1 MTMRSAATLLAV
13 LVACAAW
20 GNGDRVYIECPCTA
34 TRDGESLTVA
44 AGLRSFRKVDTG
56 ALRMEVRAAESQAA
70 KWWRAEKLGVASLVA
85 TVAAETTVEG
95 ASYSTVATDAAG
107 VRHVRLVLQEE
118 HGGNWVHQDEIRMA
132 GAVDV
137 AADFTVHDLD
147 YLADTDGDG
156 VGDVNEGLEG
166 TDPADAEST
175 PGSSTIDVVALY
187 SQGFPALYD
196 NDPTTRI
203 QHLFSVANTYLADSQ
218 LALEFRLV
226 GVAPSH
232 VDEDDE
238 FSVPDIAMRTAEAE
252 RHGADLVV
260 VFRPVAPNRAT
271 CGWASGV
278 GAHDQRGY
286 IDLRAHGQGIA
297 TVMGD
302 CGART
307 LAHEIGHLLGL
318 AHSVW
323 QGDRGTWRWS
333 RGHGVEDDFHTI
345 MSYGRGGWDPSKN
358 RFTMRPANVFSG
370 PDGRCTGEQMVA
382 KPCGVGHAE
391 VDAADART
399 SIDAV
404 RFQFARFRE
413 EHGDGDGDG
422 FVDPVDAFPGNAAEW
437 WDTDAD
443 GVGNNADA
451 DDDNDGVDDAADW
464 RPLDSSE
471 SADRDADGVGDNAD
485 AFPDDP
491 AETADTDGDGVGDN
505 ADEFPNDPL
514 ETVDTDGDGVGD
526 NGDAFPDDP
535 AESVDTDGDGVGD
548 NADPD
553 ADADGVNDIRDAYPR
568 DASRSDL
575 ASWKLVGEAPGDEL
589 GGGAVTAADLDGDGV
604 VELIVG
610 AASHGG
616 FEDAPRTGALYV
628 VSAGDL
634 PWMDSQDGE
643 ADRVVDLAFAAP
655 AGRSWKVV
663 GAAYDHV
670 GSALAVGDVDGDGVS
685 EIVVGAWDKDTVYLL
700 EAADLGAFDAKDG
713 RTDGVVDIAHV
724 GGGTGSWKLVGERR
738 SRFGYDVA
746 VGDADGDR
754 LDDLLIGADRERIDE
769 IEWAGA
775 AYHLSGRHLARAD
788 SADGAADGVIA
799 LSSAVTAGAA
809 VRFVGA
815 AGEADRVGGAV
826 SLAGDFDG
834 DGRRELVIGA
844 PDRGTDELQNAGIV
858 HILSG
863 RVLRAADR
871 LDGDADG
878 VVELPGT
885 HALARSWRVVGDE
898 RWQLVGGFVTAGAM
912 RAGDP
917 ASLVIGTIHG
927 NSTYVLAGRD
937 LSAADAEDGAV
948 DGSITARNIASQPD
962 SWEMAGL
969 RHRWQWRGRPLAA
982 VGDYDA
988 DGTAD
993 ILLGA
998 DRWDELGVGVL
1009 FSADELAAFRQSDV
1023 ASGRLELHPWADW
1036 DVPAWRFAGPAQLDR
1051 AGSSVSLAGDI
1062 DGDGAVDI
1070 AIGAKGDDTG
1080 GGDAG
1085 AVYLVLAEEMG
1096 ALDRLDGTADRRAA
1110 LGNLAGDTDGDGIG
1124 NTTDPDDDDD
1134 GVRDVEDRFQL
1145 DGAEWSD
1152 ADDDGYGD
1160 NGDAFPNDR
1169 DEWLDTDFDGV
1180 GNNADDDDDGD
1191 GISDEDERESGMEL
1205 DTDND
1210 GLANDVDADDDND
1223 GVADADDAFPVD
1235 AGEQS
1240 DTDGDGVGNHAD
1252 RDDDG
1257 DRVADKNDAFP
1268 LDPSETNDADG
1279 DGTGDNADAF
1289 PNDPAEWVDTDAD
1302 GIGNNADT
1310 DDDGDGVADADDDLP
1325 LDATGSVDTDG
1336 DGVADPN
1343 DAFPSDAD
1351 EWADHDGDGTGDKA
1365 DADDDNDGVAD
1376 VEDLFPKNAARW
1388 DLASFKFVATAPGDR
1403 LGSSVAGVGDVDGD
1417 GHAEILLAAARA
1429 GGRGSF
1435 YLVSTAD
1442 LADADASDG
1451 LEDGRIATALIA
1463 RQARSMVLT
1472 VPEGYRSA
1480 GVVGAIGDVGG
1491 DGLAEFGVSAKEL
1504 KGALYVVSAVD
1515 LLAADADDSAADRR
1529 AGLDAVAAQPGSW
1542 KVRGGWGKDLGT
1554 SLTQLGDANGD
1565 GLADLLVGLPS
1576 IGVGN
1581 HPGSARMLDAAALA
1595 VIDALDGDAD
1605 GVLYLYGEPVEGDSR
1620 LVGEAA
1626 GDFAAAAL
1634 AVADFDADGEVDFVV
1649 GAPGHDAVSLD
1660 SGAVYIVSSRDWA
1673 SADAADGASDDWV
1686 ALEHTYSNRHSWK
1699 IVGQFAGD
1707 RAGEAV
1713 ATGDVD
1719 GDGVP
1724 DLVIGA
1730 AAHDAA
1736 DQADNGAV
1744 YVISG
1749 TRHAFARHD
1758 LADGT
1763 RDGVIQLG
1771 TVGTKREGWKLIGV
1785 RDRHGLGHAL
1795 EMTNDVDGDGLSD
1808 ILVAGR
1814 CPDVAH
1820 VLGSVTDAPHS
1831 AAPAPAFDAS
1841 KAHGEVRLGA
1851 AAGPAVW
1858 SFVAGCGDNRR
1869 PTVSIGSAGDLDG
1882 DGLTDF
1888 LIGFAE
1894 DNDDGASAA
1903 YLVNAADLPHLD
1915 AADRTRDRVIHLHSI
1930 VRPRR

>member
-1 MTMRSAATLLAV
+1 MRMRSAAALLAA

-20 GNGDRVYIECPCTA
+20 GNGDDRVYIECPCTA
-34 TRDGESLTVA
+34 TREGESLTVT
-44 AGLRSFRKVDTG
+44 AGLRSFREVDTG

-70 KWWRAEKLGVASLVA
+70 RSRAEKIGVASLVA
-85 TVAAETTVEG
+85 TVAAEATVER
-95 ASYSTVATDAAG
+95 ASYSTVATDADG
-107 VRHVRLVLQEE
+107 VRYVRLVLQEE
-118 HGGNWVHQDEIRMA
+118 HGGEWGHLDEIRMA

-147 YLADTDGDG
+147 YLADSDGDG

-175 PGSSTIDVVALY
+175 PGASTIDVVALY
-187 SQGFPALYD
+187 SQGFPALYE
-196 NDPTTRI
+196 NDPTSRI

-226 GVAPSH
+226 GMAPTSF
-232 VDEDDE
+232 DEDE
-238 FSVPDIAMRTAEAE
+238 QRRNPDIATRTAEAE

-260 VFRPVAPNRAT
+260 VFRPAMPNVRA
-271 CGWASGV
+271 CGWANLG
-278 GAHDQRGY
+278 GRDQRGY
-286 IDLRAHGQGIA
+286 IDFKTQGDDIA
-297 TVMGD
+297 TVIGD
-302 CGART
+302 CGAGT

-318 AHSVW
+318 HHSFW
-323 QGDRGTWRWS
+323 QGSTGAWRWS
-333 RGHGVEDDFHTI
+333 RGHDVEDDFYTI
-345 MSYGRGGWDPSKN
+345 MSYGRYSYDPTKN
-358 RFTMRPANVFSG
+358 KFTTRPANVFSS

-404 RFQFARFRE
+404 RFQFARFRGA
-413 EHGDGDGDG
+413 HADGDGDG
-422 FVDPVDAFPGNAAEW
+422 FVDPVDAFPRNEAEW

-553 ADADGVNDIRDAYPR
+553 ADADGVDDIRDVYPR

-575 ASWKLVGEAPGDEL
+575 TSWKLVGEAPGDEL

-610 AASHGG
+610 AASHDGV
-616 FEDAPRTGALYV
+616 EDAPRSGAVYV

-634 PWMDSQDGE
+634 PWMDSQDGA

-655 AGRSWKVV
+655 ARRSWKVV

-670 GSALAVGDVDGDGVS
+670 GAAQVVGDVDGDGAS
-685 EIVVGAWDKDTVYLL
+685 EIVVGASDKDTVYLL
-700 EAADLGAFDAKDG
+700 EAADLGTLDAKDG
-713 RTDGVVDIAHV
+713 STDGVVDLAHV

-754 LDDLLIGADRERIDE
+754 LDDLLIGADKERIDE
-769 IEWAGA
+769 TSWAGA
-775 AYHLSGRHLARAD
+775 AYHLPGRHLARAD

-809 VRFVGA
+809 MKFVGA
-815 AGEADRVGGAV
+815 AGEAARVGGAV

-844 PDRGTDELQNAGIV
+844 PDRGAGELRNAGIV

-871 LDGDADG
+871 LDGDAEG

-898 RWQLVGGFVTAGAM
+898 RWQLVGGFVAAAAM

-948 DGSITARNIASQPD
+948 DGSITARNIALQPD

-969 RHRWQWRGRPLAA
+969 RHRWQWINGRRLVA

-993 ILLGA
+993 LLVGA
-998 DRWDELGVGVL
+998 DRWNDAGVSVL
-1009 FSADELAAFRQSDV
+1009 FSAAELAAFRESD
-1023 ASGRLELHPWADW
+1023 AGNGRLDLYPWSDW
-1036 DVPAWRFAGPAQLDR
+1036 GVPAWRFAGPAYRDW
-1051 AGSSVSLAGDI
+1051 AGRSVSFAGDI
-1062 DGDGAVDI
+1062 DGDGAAEI
-1070 AIGAKGDDTG
+1070 AIGAPGDDTG

-1085 AVYLVLAEEMG
+1085 AVYLVLAGEMG
-1096 ALDRLDGTADRRAA
+1096 ALDRLDGTPDRRAA

-1145 DGAEWSD
+1145 DAAEWAD
-1152 ADDDGYGD
+1152 ADGDGYGD
-1160 NGDAFPNDR
+1160 NGDAFPHDWR
-1169 DEWLDTDFDGV
+1169 EWLDTDFDGV

-1191 GISDEDERESGMEL
+1191 GIPDEDERESGMEL

-1210 GLANDVDADDDND
+1210 GLDNDVDADDDND

-1240 DTDGDGVGNHAD
+1240 DTDGDGLGNHAD

-1417 GHAEILLAAARA
+1417 GHAEILLAAAGA

-1451 LEDGRIATALIA
+1451 LEDGQISTAFVA

-1472 VPEGYRSA
+1472 VPVGYDRA
-1480 GVVGAIGDVGG
+1480 GVVGAIGDIGG
-1491 DGLAEFGVSAKEL
+1491 DGHPEFGV
-1504 KGALYVVSAVD
+1504 GAEARVARLYVVSGAD
-1515 LLAADADDSAADRR
+1515 LHAADADDGYADHRVDLDGLAVQ
-1529 AGLDAVAAQPGSW
+1529 AGSRKLES
-1542 KVRGGWGKDLGT
+1542 GWAKGFGT
-1554 SLTQLGDANGD
+1554 SLASLGDA
-1565 GLADLLVGLPS
+1565 
-1576 IGVGN
+1576 
-1581 HPGSARMLDAAALA
+1581 
-1595 VIDALDGDAD
+1595 DAD
-1605 GVLYLYGEPVEGDSR
+1605 GFADF
-1620 LVGEAA
+1620 LVGEPESGYGIQQPGTVHWLDGAWLAA
-1626 GDFAAAAL
+1626 TDAMDGNKDGNVIIRHPSADIVHLVGEDPHDKAGTGLAA
-1634 AVADFDADGEVDFVV
+1634 ADFDADGTPDLVI
-1649 GAPGHDAVSLD
+1649 GAPGHNAGALD
-1660 SGAVYIVSSRDWA
+1660 RGAVYVVGSRDRVE
-1673 SADAADGASDDWV
+1673 ADSADGASDDEV
-1686 ALEHTYSNRHSWK
+1686 ALENTYVNRHSWK

-1707 RAGEAV
+1707 RVGEAV

-1730 AAHDAA
+1730 AGHDAA
-1736 DQADNGAV
+1736 GQAGNGAV

-1749 TRHAFARHD
+1749 TRRGFARHD

-1795 EMTNDVDGDGLSD
+1795 QMTNDVDGDGLPD

-1814 CPDVAH
+1814 CPNVAH
-1820 VLGSVTDAPHS
+1820 VLGSAIEAPKS
-1831 AAPAPAFDAS
+1831 AAPASSFDPS

-1851 AAGPAVW
+1851 AAGPTVW
-1858 SFVAGCGDNRR
+1858 SFLDGCGGNRR
-1869 PTVSIGSAGDLDG
+1869 SAVSIGSAGDVDG
-1882 DGLTDF
+1882 DGLTDL

-1894 DNDDGASAA
+1894 DGASAA

-1915 AADRTRDRVIHLHSI
+1915 AADRTRDRVIHLHS
-1930 VRPRR
+1930 VVGSRR